1 MKNLL
6 PSCAQR
12 ACAASLVFG
21 AVLLVTPGL
30 STAQDPAAGKPAPA
44 RVATTKP
51 ALSVAVVRPQTQE
64 LPVRV
69 AANGN
74 LAAWQELSLGAEA
87 GGLRI
92 NHIHVQIGDT
102 VQAGQVLV
110 ELEAATVQAE
120 LAQARAN
127 LAEAE
132 ASLTEARLNAER
144 ARSIASSGALSAQQ
158 VGQLQTAEQT
168 AQARLSAAQAMTAL
182 QEQRLRQTRITA
194 PQAGTVSARSAT
206 LGAVTQPGQ
215 ELLRLVR
222 DNRVEWRAEVA
233 SADLARIKT
242 GQKASL
248 TSPSGSTIQ
257 GRVRTVAPTV
267 DVQTRQALVYVDLPA
282 SAFGAGFRPGMYAR
296 GDFELGRSSA
306 LTLPQTALALR
317 EGFSYVFTIGADQKV
332 RQVKV
337 QVGRRS
343 GERVEVSGVQ
353 AGDSVVATGAAFLA
367 DGDTVRVVA
376 K

>member
-1 MKNLL
+1 MKILF
-6 PSCAQR
+6 PSLTQR
-12 ACAASLVFG
+12 AWAASRICG
-21 AVLLVTPGL
+21 AALLLIPLL
-30 STAQDPAAGKPAPA
+30 STAQSPGAGKHAA
-44 RVATTKP
+44 TKP
-51 ALSVAVVRPQTQE
+51 ALSVAVVRPQNQE

-92 NHIHVQIGDT
+92 NHIHVQIGDA
-102 VQAGQVLV
+102 VQAGQLLV

-132 ASLTEARLNAER
+132 AALAEARLNAER
-144 ARSIASSGALSAQQ
+144 ARSIAASGALSAQQ

-168 AQARLSAAQAMTAL
+168 AQARLTAAQAMTAL
-182 QEQRLRQTRITA
+182 QEQRLRQTRIVA

-206 LGAVTQPGQ
+206 LGAVTQAGQ
-215 ELLRLVR
+215 ELLRLLR

-233 SADLARIKT
+233 SADLARLRP
-242 GQKASL
+242 GQKATL
-248 TSPSGSTIQ
+248 TSPSGGTIQ

-267 DVQTRQALVYVDLPA
+267 DVQTRQALVYVNLPA
-282 SAFGAGFRPGMYAR
+282 GAFGAGFRPGMYAR
-296 GDFELGRSSA
+296 GEFELGRSTA

-317 EGFSYVFTIGADQKV
+317 EGFSYVFTLGPDQRV

-343 GERVEVSGVQ
+343 GDRVEVSGVQ

-367 DGDTVRVVA
+367 DGDTVRAIA